1 MKTLVVQETRGDGRR
16 LEALLAVCGPC
27 VVVPDGDAAIRESRK
42 ALQEGEPYD
51 FLCLDLLQPGA
62 NWREVV
68 AGLRREEERYPLLQA
83 NARVL
88 VTTVLRDDH
97 RTVDCL
103 RKQCDACLIKPVEP
117 RALFACVA
125 RLGLLE
131 EAWRH

>member
-1 MKTLVVQETRGDGRR
+1 MKTLVVQETVKDGRR

-27 VVVPDGDAAIRESRK
+27 VLAADGDEAIRESLN
-42 ALQEGEPYD
+42 ALREGEPFD

-62 NWREVV
+62 GWRET
-68 AGLRREEERYPLLQA
+68 AAALRREEERYPLLAA

-97 RTVDCL
+97 RTVNCL

-117 RALFACVA
+117 RALFACIA

>member
-1 MKTLVVQETRGDGRR
+1 MKTLVVQETAKDGRR

-27 VVVPDGDAAIRESRK
+27 VVAPDGDTAIRECSN
-42 ALQEGEPYD
+42 ALRDGEPFD

-62 NWREVV
+62 GWLETVTS
-68 AGLRREEERYPLLQA
+68 LRMAEERHRLLA
-83 NARVL
+83 VKARIL
-88 VTTVLRDDH
+88 VTTVLGDDH
-97 RTVDCL
+97 RTVNCL

-117 RALFACVA
+117 RALFACIA